1 MSVMKDIDA
10 ERELTLRRA
19 DAADAIALADLFL
32 RARRAAVPAIPA
44 NVHTDAEVHRWMR
57 DVVVARQQTWAV
69 EDRGGALVA
78 ILALDGDEVDLLYV
92 DPDLTGQ
99 GIGGRLLRFA
109 QECSP
114 TGLSLWAFQSNHGA
128 RRFYERHG
136 FVAAEYTD
144 GQGNEEQAPDVR
156 YVWGDHD

>member
-1 MSVMKDIDA
+1 MKDVDTDS
-10 ERELTLRRA
+10 ELTVRRA
-19 DAADAIALADLFL
+19 DTADAVVLGELFL

-44 NVHTDAEVHRWMR
+44 NVHTDTEVHQWMR
-57 DVVVARQQTWAV
+57 DVVVARQETWVV
-69 EDRGGALVA
+69 EDQGAPVA

-92 DPDLTGQ
+92 DPDRTGH
-99 GIGGRLLRFA
+99 GIGTRLLRLA
-109 QECSP
+109 QERRP
-114 TGLSLWAFQSNHGA
+114 IGLSLWAFQSNHGA

-144 GQGNEEQAPDVR
+144 GHGNEEQAPDVR